1 VSNLAFHVWLPAWG
15 VIALCATAVA
25 PSPGPGR
32 AARAAFVGVAIA
44 IAGVVAIDDVAF
56 RAACDIAFAQLRKI
70 APQVLLPA
78 YLCVL
83 HASTVWGVCAAFLGE
98 SPTNEGWIEANA
110 APAHAA
116 PGSQNH
122 WRVED
127 FEIDPSRFELRDVHQ
142 PLRENHARFTFVP
155 LGFAEPITQTERD
168 AAVDA
173 ARERAR
179 FATARV
185 SSTRAPRCRAAN
197 CEAAVDKD
205 NVLCAGLTLC
215 TKHLL
220 TDEPFRCTLRGGT
233 AHFCVQCRRVHA
245 PPRCGEGEGETE
257 APLRGGNVRYPPLR
271 TTAETH
277 SLRRR
282 ERGGGRQTR
291 APRQNLESRD
301 VAMRAWYKTD
311 EGPLEATA
319 RMRDVIADFAA
330 AKPGGA
336 RVLHAEACARPG
348 CTLLTVDIS
357 GRLDDD
363 AVSSTGASL
372 SNGFD
377 EDEEIE
383 SEKHETARTRR
394 VDDVTRAFQ
403 DAGVRHGLDG
413 VLDFDFDVVDP
424 GSGETASPAGSGRRR
439 RLTFDRKSGR
449 SRHVQGTDKTAAAHF
464 SSFEQFRTFGA
475 FGAETR
481 DAQSRYDAQSKI
493 PILRSDKFD
502 FLTLPLAPDGYEYVL
517 RCGGTYILMR
527 SFRCDGAQRRGT
539 KENATQI
546 AHVTPTNAEGLGFV
560 ELVASSDLTRRD
572 STRGHAHDD
581 LTTDIGKANSAHVSP
596 LFSATV
602 FLTSDAA
609 LAREL
614 DHPVNGARAEHA
626 PIMFN
631 IGAALTGRASGAVV
645 GRRSGDCEKVR
656 QETVFHAA
664 CASASMGW
672 SVALG
677 RVLKNLDASAAR
689 DDGSTTE
696 LRSGMT
702 YCSSMS
708 EAPDTATDDFSSD
721 ASVEFRNAE
730 FGKNKNNTHGKP
742 SLRKP
747 PGAAMLPL
755 LRAAC
760 SSGDAKTTRLVLAW
774 VICNYGAVAAGDLL
788 VTGDGAGGVGGGDG
802 WTPTHCAAAAVA
814 RLVRDRPSNF
824 LANFRYLLFGAK
836 KGLAQTVIET
846 LVIRYVL
853 ARFPNYRRPVLPI
866 VQSNYSLTSRKTD
879 TLFYPS
885 QAPTRFPGSRRE
897 PSRLRSSRGVT
908 YQPGTRK
915 SGTTRQKRR
924 SRTSSRRSRS
934 NTSSTRLTKS
944 CAPLWPAPRGTRWS
958 TCVSASLAWSTRGK
972 RVGLVPRR
980 SLVPNRE
987 AGKSAKAKTT
997 NTRARR

>member
-1 VSNLAFHVWLPAWG
+1 
-15 VIALCATAVA
+15 
-25 PSPGPGR
+25 
-32 AARAAFVGVAIA
+32 
-44 IAGVVAIDDVAF
+44 
-56 RAACDIAFAQLRKI
+56 
-70 APQVLLPA
+70 
-78 YLCVL
+78 
-83 HASTVWGVCAAFLGE
+83 
-98 SPTNEGWIEANA
+98 
-110 APAHAA
+110 
-116 PGSQNH
+116 
-122 WRVED
+122 
-127 FEIDPSRFELRDVHQ
+127 
-142 PLRENHARFTFVP
+142 
-155 LGFAEPITQTERD
+155 
-168 AAVDA
+168 
-173 ARERAR
+173 
-179 FATARV
+179 
-185 SSTRAPRCRAAN
+185 
-197 CEAAVDKD
+197 
-205 NVLCAGLTLC
+205 
-215 TKHLL
+215 
-220 TDEPFRCTLRGGT
+220 
-233 AHFCVQCRRVHA
+233 
-245 PPRCGEGEGETE
+245 
-257 APLRGGNVRYPPLR
+257 
-271 TTAETH
+271 
-277 SLRRR
+277 
-282 ERGGGRQTR
+282 
-291 APRQNLESRD
+291 
-301 VAMRAWYKTD
+301 MRAWYKTD

-424 GSGETASPAGSGRRR
+424 GSGETAIPAGSGRRR

-527 SFRCDGAQRRGT
+527 SFRCDGAQRRDT

-546 AHVTPTNAEGLGFV
+546 ARVTPTNAEGLGFV

-581 LTTDIGKANSAHVSP
+581 LTTNIGKANSAHVSP